1 MSTSCPTD
9 IDLRSAREASMVIV
23 HHVPPELT
31 DRFVELQE
39 EITEAG
45 KLAPG
50 YVKTE
55 VYPPAEK
62 DSDQWVVVMTF
73 TDHASLE
80 RWFECPER
88 LGRVEKVIEEIGSF
102 TIKKVPT
109 GFGAWFARLD
119 ADGEEAAVDGLPGW
133 KMVLV
138 VLLALYPTV
147 MLTTIFI
154 NPWISALGLAGMI
167 MVGNALSVCL
177 LQWALM
183 PPLTAA
189 LQRWIRTP
197 ISNAPLLNIGGAV
210 GIVAILTG
218 MTFLFHTISG

>member
-1 MSTSCPTD
+1 MSTNCPTD
-9 IDLRSAREASMVIV
+9 IDLRSAHEASMVIV

-31 DRFVELQE
+31 DRFVTLQE

-50 YVKTE
+50 YVRTE
-55 VYPPAEK
+55 VYPPAEE

-88 LGRVEKVIEEIGSF
+88 LRRVEKVSEEIGSF
-102 TIKKVPT
+102 TIRKVPT
-109 GFGAWFARLD
+109 GFGAWFARVD
-119 ADGEEAAVDGLPGW
+119 ADGEAAAVDELPGW

-147 MLTTIFI
+147 MLITTFV
-154 NPWISALGLAGMI
+154 NPWIVGLGLAATI
-167 MVGNALSVCL
+167 LVGNILGVCL
-177 LQWALM
+177 LQWAFM
-183 PPLTAA
+183 PPLTSA
-189 LQRWIRTP
+189 LQRWIKTP
-197 ISNAPLLNIGGAV
+197 VSKAPLLNLAGTV
-210 GIVAILTG
+210 GIVVILG
-218 MTFLFHTISG
+218 VVMSLFHQLSD